1 MRIIKRH
8 FPALQTL
15 TLALASGCASALDR
29 ARRSVEGMRRTI
41 DSLLEFSRAGVAPRG
56 QAWTDVRRAVA
67 EVQEEYAPLI
77 EQKRATVDVDVE
89 NGVAVAMELEHF
101 RTIARNLVGNA
112 LRHGSTPAGVRISVR
127 AATKDG
133 RVRLEVGAAVEL
145 GRVDEHADG
154 GDVVVR
160 GALPDQGEMA
170 VVERAHGRHE
180 ADGGVAEAVAQT
192 APEGEVD
199 DRRHR

>member
-1 MRIIKRH
+1 
-8 FPALQTL
+8 
-15 TLALASGCASALDR
+15 
-29 ARRSVEGMRRTI
+29 MRRTI
-41 DSLLEFSRAGVAPRG
+41 DSLLEFACWRGSARTGVDRR
-56 QAWTDVRRAVA
+56 RRAVA

-133 RVRLEVGAAVEL
+133 RVRLEVGDDGPGMSPAALAHLFEPFARGTDAPGSYGVGLATVHRLVEGHGGTIAIETAP
-145 GRVDEHADG
+145 GRG
-154 GDVVVR
+154 TTVR
-160 GALPDQGEMA
+160 IEL
-170 VVERAHGRHE
+170 
-180 ADGGVAEAVAQT
+180 AVA
-192 APEGEVD
+192 APHGADDGE
-199 DRRHR
+199 RSSAL